1 MSAPEKLDYRM
12 MPERAEQGLHD
23 LATDIRN
30 VLNKH
35 EQVTTTEKDG
45 KIVNIINNYPTGK
58 STRFGFFSTVGV
70 ILTMILCGIALAIGW
85 TLITRP
91 ESIFN
96 WFGI

>member
-1 MSAPEKLDYRM
+1 MMSS
-12 MPERAEQGLHD
+12 RAEQGLHN

-58 STRFGFFSTVGV
+58 STRFGFFSAVGIIV
-70 ILTMILCGIALAIGW
+70 TMILCGIALAIGW
-85 TLITRP
+85 TLITNP
-91 ESIFN
+91 ETILS